1 MRLNIHKF
9 ALSAALT
16 MSAVYLAC
24 LALSA
29 LAPVFTIK
37 LFGWLVHLINLEQF
51 MVENVEVT
59 FFSFTVG
66 LAQTFAYAYLVTLFF
81 GWLYNKLTARG

>member
-1 MRLNIHKF
+1 MRLNVHKF

-16 MSAVYLAC
+16 MSVVYLVC
-24 LALSA
+24 LVLSVF
-29 LAPVFTIK
+29 APVFTIK

-51 MVENVEVT
+51 MVEDMEVT
-59 FFSFTVG
+59 FFSFIIG
-66 LAQTFAYAYLVTLFF
+66 LAQTFAYAYLVTLLF